1 MASAEIF
8 RYKDEDDEKLIIRD
22 RRTYLK
28 VSMPDGPFVFMDPA
42 DVVRLRDALT
52 GVIMDRG
59 WTS

>member
-52 GVIMDRG
+52 KVIDENG